1 MKIFFLNPPFRDQHF
16 SRSQRSPGV
25 IKSGT
30 MYYPYWLAHAAALVE
45 QEGHEIHLLD
55 APADGRTRD
64 EVVAE
69 ILRFE
74 ADLVVSETSTPSH
87 RYDLG
92 TLEEIRRRC
101 GDALPKL
108 KLCMVGTHATSEWE
122 KVLDGTPAVDFV
134 AVGEYDHTVLE
145 LANALDAS
153 RETESQRAEVQ
164 GLAQIAALALRDENG
179 QAIRGPARLPLE
191 DMDSLPWIAPIYKR
205 FLNVDHYCFTIATHP
220 MVMLIGGRGCP
231 AKCFYCVYPQVMH
244 GHKYRVRSPEHLV
257 GEMKWIQ
264 ENMPEVRE
272 IVFEDDTFT
281 GDRKW
286 AREVARLV
294 KENGVRLP
302 WFANIRTNTD
312 HETLKA
318 LHESG
323 LRECATGFESGDDLL
338 LLNMRKGQNVEKQLQ
353 FMESCR
359 DLGILVHGCFMV
371 GFPGETQETMEK
383 TLDLAIR
390 LDPDSAQFYPV
401 MPYPGTGAYQW
412 AKDNGYLATE
422 DFEEWL
428 TAEGGHRC
436 VLNLPDLTP
445 QDLESFCESAFR
457 RFHFRPRYIARKL
470 AQAVTNPREGIR
482 SVSAGGNF
490 IKYLFTNKR
499 KTEEGFRSQRLETA
513 ESWHT
518 RTRVPH
524 GRMERMD
531 NVVKQAKKK
540 GASPMAEGE
549 LDQALVGAEAES
561 QR

>member
-45 QEGHEIHLLD
+45 EAGHSIHLLD
-55 APADGRTRD
+55 APADGRSRAEVFDAIRD
-64 EVVAE
+64 
-69 ILRFE
+69 FGP
-74 ADLVVSETSTPSH
+74 DLLVSETSTPSH
-87 RYDLG
+87 RYDLE
-92 TLEEIRRRC
+92 TLTEIRRNC
-101 GDALPKL
+101 PELPWL
-108 KLCMVGTHATSEWE
+108 KTCMVGTHATSEWE
-122 KVLDGTPAVDFV
+122 KVLEQCEAVDFV
-134 AVGEYDHTVLE
+134 ALGEYDHTILD
-145 LANALDAS
+145 LANALD
-153 RETESQRAEVQ
+153 RIAE
-164 GLAQIAALALRDENG
+164 GENAPLAEIPALGLRDG
-179 QAIRGPARLPLE
+179 DGYVRGPARLPLE

-205 FLNVDHYCFTIATHP
+205 FLTIENYRFTIATHP

-244 GHKYRVRSPEHLV
+244 GHRYRVRSPEHLV

-264 ENMPEVRE
+264 DNMPEVRE

-286 AREVARLV
+286 AREIARLC
-294 KENGVRLP
+294 KEEGVRLP

-338 LLNMRKGQNVEKQLQ
+338 LLNMRKGQNVDKQLK
-353 FMESCR
+353 FMDSCR
-359 DLGILVHGCFMV
+359 ELGILVHGCFMV
-371 GFPGETQETMEK
+371 GFPGETPETLQK

-390 LDPDSAQFYPV
+390 LEPDSAQFYPV

-412 AKDNGYLATE
+412 AKDGGYLATE
-422 DFEEWL
+422 NFEEWL
-428 TAEGGHRC
+428 TADGGHRC
-436 VLNLPDLTP
+436 VMNLPGLSP
-445 QDLESFCESAFR
+445 QDLESFCEKAFR
-457 RFHFRPRYIARKL
+457 RFHFRPRYILRKL
-470 AQAVTNPREGIR
+470 MQAVTRPREGIR
-482 SVSAGGNF
+482 SFNAGGNF

-499 KTEEGFRSQRLETA
+499 EEEAGFRVQKLEA
-513 ESWHT
+513 ADDWNS
-518 RTRVPH
+518 RVRVPH
-524 GRMERMD
+524 GRMERME
-531 NVVKQAKKK
+531 NQVKQAKR
-540 GASPMAEGE
+540 AADQPSPEQLAE
-549 LDQALVGAEAES
+549 AIVAAEAES